1 MSKFF
6 LLLLILS
13 ISSLSY
19 EQTLRETTFCE
30 VSNSQIQNKARGLK
44 KSSTLETAKHIFS
57 FVQVDIKY
65 ESYSNTKKGA
75 VRTLNER
82 KGNCADQAHLL
93 VALLRADGIPTCY
106 AHGTDHWWVVPC
118 IDGKQY
124 HCDPTNKKHDF
135 GNPNHGNKHPKVE
148 LFNELNH

>member
-19 EQTLRETTFCE
+19 EQTLRETTYCE

-93 VALLRADGIPTCY
+93 VALFRAAGIPARY
-106 AHGTDHWWVVPC
+106 VHGTNHYWTQCQV
-118 IDGKQY
+118 DGKLY
-124 HCDPTNKKHDF
+124 DCDPTNRKHSF
-135 GNPNHGNKHPKVE
+135 GHRNPDGKQV
-148 LFNELNH
+148 LGYMDDLNY

>member
-1 MSKFF
+1 MTT
-6 LLLLILS
+6 
-13 ISSLSY
+13 
-19 EQTLRETTFCE
+19 EETQFCE
-30 VSNSQIQNKARGLK
+30 VKNNEIKEFAKGF
-44 KSSTLETAKHIFS
+44 KSPMGVLETAKNIYYW
-57 FVQVDIKY
+57 VRDNIQY
-65 ESYSNTKKGA
+65 ENYPNTRKGA
-75 VRTLNER
+75 YKTLKE
-82 KGNCADQAHLL
+82 KSGNCCDQAHLL

>member
-1 MSKFF
+1 MTT
-6 LLLLILS
+6 
-13 ISSLSY
+13 
-19 EQTLRETTFCE
+19 EETKFCE
-30 VSNSQIQNKARGLK
+30 VKNNEIKEFAKGF
-44 KSSTLETAKHIFS
+44 KSPMGVLETAKNIYYW
-57 FVQVDIKY
+57 VRDNIQY
-65 ESYSNTKKGA
+65 ENYSNTRKGA
-75 VRTLNER
+75 YKTLKE
-82 KGNCADQAHLL
+82 KSGNCCDQAHLL
-93 VALLRADGIPTCY
+93 VALLRADDIPTCY